1 MRIWCNQ
8 CDLCSVEVINGE
20 EICIGPA
27 EHICEDIVVCM
38 DCIDDMGID
47 KCIRIAEE
55 SRVWDKDI
63 GDWT

>member
-1 MRIWCNQ
+1 MEKCYVCRNEM
-8 CDLCSVEVINGE
+8 VFGE
-20 EICIGPA
+20 EITIGPA

-55 SRVWDKDI
+55 SI